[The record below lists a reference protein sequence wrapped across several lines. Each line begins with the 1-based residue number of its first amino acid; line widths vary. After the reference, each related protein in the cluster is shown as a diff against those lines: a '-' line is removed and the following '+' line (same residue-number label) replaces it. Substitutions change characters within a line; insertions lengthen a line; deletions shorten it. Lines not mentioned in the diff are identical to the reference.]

1 MPRTN
6 CPCSKLITLIILSE
20 SSFKKGLISRTTF
33 FMSAAI
39 WISASL
45 LLYGESTSCSEGYAG
60 GVNGT
65 TNATMGNKVSRFA
78 CLNMMAEKPE
88 HRADVVLDYIF
99 VAACTIFGFFYT
111 NIILVIFDTVVQ
123 DSSRRYRAL
132 RRFDSL
138 FAGRVEDNRRPFLL
152 ASRRSMEPII
162 VLDTAEKIAAF
173 ETTGP
178 C

>member
-1 MPRTN
+1 MD
-6 CPCSKLITLIILSE
+6 L
-20 SSFKKGLISRTTF
+20 
-33 FMSAAI
+33 
-39 WISASL
+39 ASL

-99 VAACTIFGFFYT
+99 VVACAIVGFFYT

-138 FAGRVEDNRRPFLL
+138 FAGRVEVLTTGDHSSLPHV
-152 ASRRSMEPII
+152 RSMEPHHCARHSRKNCGI
-162 VLDTAEKIAAF
+162 
-173 ETTGP
+173 
-178 C
+178 